1 MTKSSFKQEHDFGMI
16 SFLLV
21 YHIVWFRITE
31 ETNPNSL
38 LFSFYREEESWSC
51 ENQGEIPRQNS
62 GKVFLTFS
70 LINYCRLG
78 LSCCCSFYMMI
89 YEAVFAFNNWL
100 KLQSFILWLLGEG
113 VFLFFSKTRSFNE
126 IGGFAWSFKFWHE
139 MTVGLYNEE
148 KLPKYFV
155 VHLREQNTKSCV
167 YFSCW
172 KKLLKSWNN
181 LGGRTCLNLVCFD
194 MGFRGALIIW
204 AWLLHWAEICGWV

>member
-1 MTKSSFKQEHDFGMI
+1 MI
-16 SFLLV
+16 L
-21 YHIVWFRITE
+21 VWFLFYWFIILPDSVLLRKQTLILFFFPSTEKRRAEAARI
-31 ETNPNSL
+31 
-38 LFSFYREEESWSC
+38 REKYPDR
-51 ENQGEIPRQNS
+51 IPVR
-62 GKVFLTFS
+62 FFFTFS

-100 KLQSFILWLLGEG
+100 KLQSFILRLLGEG

-139 MTVGLYNEE
+139 MIVGLYNEE
-148 KLPKYFV
+148 ELPKYFV
-155 VHLREQNTKSCV
+155 VHFREQNTKSCV
-167 YFSCW
+167 YFSFW

-181 LGGRTCLNLVCFD
+181 LCGRTCLNLVCFD

>member
-21 YHIVWFRITE
+21 CHIVWFRITE

-62 GKVFLTFS
+62 GKVFFYL
-70 LINYCRLG
+70 
-78 LSCCCSFYMMI
+78 LSSITVDWAWAAVAPFTWW

-139 MTVGLYNEE
+139 MIVGLYNEE
-148 KLPKYFV
+148 ELPKYFA
-155 VHLREQNTKSCV
+155 VHFREQNTKSCV

-172 KKLLKSWNN
+172 TKLLKSWNN

-194 MGFRGALIIW
+194 MGFRGAWIIW

>member
-1 MTKSSFKQEHDFGMI
+1 MI
-16 SFLLV
+16 L
-21 YHIVWFRITE
+21 VWFLFYWFVILSDSVLLRKQTLILFFFPSTEKRRAEAARI
-31 ETNPNSL
+31 
-38 LFSFYREEESWSC
+38 REKYPDR
-51 ENQGEIPRQNS
+51 IPVRFFFWP
-62 GKVFLTFS
+62 FLSSITVDWAWAAVAPFTWW
-70 LINYCRLG
+70 
-78 LSCCCSFYMMI
+78 

-139 MTVGLYNEE
+139 MIVGLYNEE
-148 KLPKYFV
+148 ELPKYFA
-155 VHLREQNTKSCV
+155 VHFREQNTKSCV

-194 MGFRGALIIW
+194 MGFRGAWIIW
-204 AWLLHWAEICGWV
+204 TWLLHWAEICGWV